1 MPNYDG
7 TPISKISMESDILPS
22 EKPWRKPGS
31 DVTDYF
37 NYGFDEFTW
46 TAYCQKQEGLRD
58 EFSPQKMMEQMMLMS
73 GMGISMMPTMDPSQV
88 GDMSTMIGG
97 TFGLHP
103 GQGGPGGGGP
113 SGGPQQ
119 GSNSGQTSGQGIEMM
134 GDPSMFMSGPG
145 FDGRGPQDASYG
157 MGRGGIPPQGPSAG
171 QMGAYSSY
179 DQSIMQGAR
188 SSGAFGPRGARGN
201 RRW

>member
-97 TFGLHP
+97 TFGLHQ

-157 MGRGGIPPQGPSAG
+157 MGRGG
-171 QMGAYSSY
+171 MYV
-179 DQSIMQGAR
+179 DH
-188 SSGAFGPRGARGN
+188 AFRMCHSLD
-201 RRW
+201 